1 MQQKKQLMKYLQRY
15 WLAVL
20 ALLSIVSCTSDQD
33 TNGDLLHNIWY
44 DFNTKQ
50 LQKIETHLKDDTSG
64 VIETESYSYNYDG
77 FKLVSYTDQDG
88 NLTVFEYNTDNKIAK
103 MTGDGEVSVW
113 EYSGGNV
120 SKITTTLQDMG
131 TISSTYTYT
140 GGKLSKV
147 ESVHDYTLPF
157 PVKSYI
163 ATVYDYAGANVS
175 KSIISSGIYN
185 ASGTLVMSPEV
196 QTISYTYDNKKSPYL
211 LLPKEYI
218 LLLSGL
224 GPQGGAYLSV
234 NNFVKV
240 SISDGTSTKD
250 MEFSHDYDKDGYPLK
265 STAND
270 QYIKYTY

>member
-1 MQQKKQLMKYLQRY
+1 
-15 WLAVL
+15 
-20 ALLSIVSCTSDQD
+20 
-33 TNGDLLHNIWY
+33 
-44 DFNTKQ
+44 
-50 LQKIETHLKDDTSG
+50 
-64 VIETESYSYNYDG
+64 
-77 FKLVSYTDQDG
+77 
-88 NLTVFEYNTDNKIAK
+88 

-147 ESVHDYTLPF
+147 ESVHDYTLPS

-185 ASGTLVMSPEV
+185 ASGTLVMNPEV

-224 GPQGGAYLSV
+224 GPQGGAYLSG

-240 SISDGTSTKD
+240 SISDGTSTED